1 MTLDTHNKI
10 TASHLKRGAYL
21 YIRQA
26 TLRQVLEHG
35 ESTKRQYALRQR
47 ALDLGW
53 TPEQISVIDTD
64 LGQSGASAADREGF
78 QKLVAEVSMGRAGI
92 VLGLEVS
99 RLARNSTDWHRLLE
113 ICAFS
118 DTLIL
123 DEDGIY
129 NPCLFNDRLL
139 LGLKGTM
146 SEAELHVMRARLQG
160 GLLAK
165 AKRGQL
171 MTPLPIGLT
180 YDDQLQVILD
190 PDQQIQQSLQLVFS
204 TFRRT
209 GSAFAVVKHFRQ
221 EQLLFPHRP
230 PAGPRS
236 GEVCWEALSR
246 TQVIRILRNPRYA
259 GAYFYGRTRSKRR
272 MEGGRK
278 LRPVDQ
284 EHWYAFLKNAHPAY
298 IAWEDFEEN
307 QRQLDINAKK
317 VFPSHAPP
325 REGPALLQG
334 LAICGLCGK
343 RMGIQYHQRG
353 DHLVP
358 DYRCDYKAIQRLEK
372 PCQYIPGEGIDA
384 AISDLLLEAVTPV
397 ALEVALRVQEEL
409 QSRLEE
415 ASRLRQA
422 QVDRAEYEAN
432 LAKRRYMQVD
442 PDNRLVA
449 DTLER
454 EWNTKLRNL
463 EEAKLECERRQADD
477 MRFIDPQQRS
487 AIMALATDF
496 PNLWRNPNIPHR
508 ERKRMVRLLLEDVT
522 VIKRDQI
529 TLHIR
534 FKGGAEKTMVIP
546 VAPNAWKKYMTS
558 PEVVSKID
566 QMLDQY
572 TEQEIASLL
581 NQQSFRSGRRKPF
594 TTELVQGIRQRYCL
608 KTRYDRLRDTGLLTI
623 PEVTELFGI
632 SAVTVYIW
640 HRLGLLKAH
649 SYDGRAYLFE
659 RPATD
664 SPLYNRGKTF
674 HRPKQR
680 PTENAIPLMEVQ
692 YET

>member
-10 TASHLKRGAYL
+10 TSSHLKRNAYL
-21 YIRQA
+21 YVRQS

-47 ALDLGW
+47 ALELGW
-53 TPEQISVIDTD
+53 TPEQILVIDTD
-64 LGQSGASAADREGF
+64 LGQSGASAVDREGF

-129 NPCLFNDRLL
+129 NPCSFNDRLL

-146 SEAELHVMRARLQG
+146 SEAELHVMRARMQG
-160 GLLAK
+160 GLLTK
-165 AKRGQL
+165 AKRGELVTQL
-171 MTPLPIGLT
+171 PVGLA

-190 PDQQIQQSLQLVFS
+190 PDQQIQQSLRLVFS

-221 EQLLFPHRP
+221 QQLLFPRRP
-230 PAGPRS
+230 PAGPRY
-236 GEVCWEALSR
+236 GELCWEPLSR
-246 TQVIRILRNPRYA
+246 SQVIRILRNPRFA
-259 GAYFYGRTRSKRR
+259 GTYFYGRTRSKRKI
-272 MEGGRK
+272 EGGRK
-278 LRPVDQ
+278 LRPVTQ

-298 IAWEDFEEN
+298 ITWEDFEEN
-307 QRQLDINAKK
+307 QRQLDINAKN

-334 LAICGLCGK
+334 LAICGVCGR
-343 RMGIQYHQRG
+343 RMSIQYHQRG
-353 DHLVP
+353 DRLVP
-358 DYRCDYKAIQRLEK
+358 DYRCDYKAIQCLEK
-372 PCQYIPGEGIDA
+372 ACQHIPGEGIEA

-397 ALEVALRVQEEL
+397 ALEVALTVQEEL

-415 ASRLRQA
+415 AARLRQA
-422 QVDRAEYEAN
+422 QVDRAQYEAN

-449 DTLER
+449 DSLEK
-454 EWNTKLRNL
+454 EWNAKLRSL
-463 EEAKLECERRQADD
+463 EEAKLECERRHAHDT
-477 MRFIDPQQRS
+477 RLIDPQQRS

-496 PNLWRNPNIPHR
+496 PSLWRNPNIPHR

-522 VIKRDQI
+522 LIKRDQL

-534 FKGGAEKTMVIP
+534 FKGGVNKTIVIP
-546 VAPNAWKKYMTS
+546 LAPNAWQKYMTS
-558 PEVVSKID
+558 PEVVSQID
-566 QMLDQY
+566 RMLDQY
-572 TEQEIASLL
+572 TEQEIALLL
-581 NQQSFRSGRRKPF
+581 NQESLSSGRRKPF
-594 TTELVQGIRQRYCL
+594 TAELIQGIRQRYGL
-608 KTRYDRLRDTGLLTI
+608 KTRYDRLRDAGLLTRS
-623 PEVTELFGI
+623 EVRKLFSI
-632 SAVTVYIW
+632 STVTIYVW
-640 HRLGLLKAH
+640 HRLGLLKSC
-649 SYDGRAYLFE
+649 SYDGRGYLFE
-659 RPATD
+659 RPAAD

-674 HRPKQR
+674 RRPRQNPEVDLI
-680 PTENAIPLMEVQ
+680 PTMEVQ
-692 YET
+692 YEA